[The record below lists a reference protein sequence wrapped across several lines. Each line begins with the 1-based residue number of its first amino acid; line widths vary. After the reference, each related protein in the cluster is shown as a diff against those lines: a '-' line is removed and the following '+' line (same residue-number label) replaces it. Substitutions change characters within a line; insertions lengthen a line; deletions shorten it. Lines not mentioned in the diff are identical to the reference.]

1 MGFIDKDT
9 YGIEDIQS
17 LIEIQAE
24 ENTYY
29 EFKDARAIDDKQ
41 KTEISKDVSAFANAD
56 GGVIIYGLN
65 EDRNTHKASSISFVD
80 SSKYSKEWLEN
91 VIMSHIHRKIDGIKI
106 FKIDNPENVNEA
118 IYVVKIPRSSNAPHM
133 SSDNKFHKR
142 ANFRVIAM
150 DEYEVRDAYYRV
162 QHSMLEIYDWYL
174 EKTEMNDDMGRYKF
188 RAFVRNTGKIVEN
201 QFKLNVNFEGT
212 DICSLQFEYLPS
224 VKAMGTI
231 DGFRFAINSGQPIY
245 PDEIIEL
252 DNFEIAI
259 PLEILESALSDINL
273 SLELFFGQSGRNACT
288 GMMTNRVRQ
297 K

>member
-1 MGFIDKDT
+1 
-9 YGIEDIQS
+9 
-17 LIEIQAE
+17 
-24 ENTYY
+24 
-29 EFKDARAIDDKQ
+29 
-41 KTEISKDVSAFANAD
+41 
-56 GGVIIYGLN
+56 
-65 EDRNTHKASSISFVD
+65 
-80 SSKYSKEWLEN
+80 
-91 VIMSHIHRKIDGIKI
+91 
-106 FKIDNPENVNEA
+106 
-118 IYVVKIPRSSNAPHM
+118 
-133 SSDNKFHKR
+133 
-142 ANFRVIAM
+142 M

-174 EKTEMNDDMGRYKF
+174 EKTEMNDEMGRYKF

-231 DGFRFAINSGQPIY
+231 DGFRFAINSSQPIY

-259 PLEILESALSDINL
+259 PLEILESALSNINL

-288 GMMTNRVRQ
+288 GMMINRVRQ